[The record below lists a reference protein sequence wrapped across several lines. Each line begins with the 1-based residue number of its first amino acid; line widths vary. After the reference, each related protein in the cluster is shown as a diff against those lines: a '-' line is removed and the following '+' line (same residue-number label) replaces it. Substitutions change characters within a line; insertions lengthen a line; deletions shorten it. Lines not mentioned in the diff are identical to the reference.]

1 MNKGLLKYLTT
12 TVLRMVLLLIAATML
27 SFFLVHNAPMDP
39 VDAFLGEVTVSEEQ
53 RAQIAE
59 RWGLNKSP
67 AEQYLIWLGNTL
79 RGDMGESRTYHEP
92 VTKVLGERFRASLL
106 LMGTAWILSGVLGV
120 ILGIVAGMYKGRW
133 PDRIIKTFSLIL
145 ASSPVFWIG
154 LLVLMVFAVE
164 LQWFPLGLAVPIGK
178 IESEVTW
185 AERLHHLVLPA
196 LTLSITGIA
205 NIVLHT
211 RQKLIDVLESEYVLF
226 AKARGETLKQLITRH
241 GLRNIALPAVT
252 LQFASISELFGG
264 SVLAERVFSYPGL
277 GSTAVVAGMQADA
290 PLLLGIALFSSLFVF
305 FGNLTANILYGV
317 IDPQIREGGG
327 IDG

>member
-1 MNKGLLKYLTT
+1 
-12 TVLRMVLLLIAATML
+12 MVLLLIAATML